1 MTRRPRP
8 PAPRV
13 PVNVLAAIAVGGALG
28 AVARYAVGLA
38 WPSAAGGFPWST
50 FAINVAGCF
59 AIGVLLVALTEGS
72 GPPHPLARPFLGT
85 GLLGGFTTF
94 SAYAVQA
101 ERLFAL
107 GVPGTAF
114 AYVLGTLV
122 AAVLATQG
130 GAWSARAAAGTA
142 ARRHVE
148 QVSGR
153 AATRTSGRR
162 RSP

>member
-1 MTRRPRP
+1 MTRRRP

-13 PVNVLAAIAVGGALG
+13 SANVLAAIAVGGALG

-38 WPSAAGGFPWST
+38 WPTPDGFPWAT
-50 FAINVAGCF
+50 FAINVVGCF
-59 AIGVLLVALTEGS
+59 AIGILLVALTEGS

-101 ERLFAL
+101 ERLFAA

-114 AYVLGTLV
+114 AYVVGTLV
-122 AAVLATQG
+122 AAVLAAQG
-130 GAWSARAAAGTA
+130 GVWSARAAARA
-142 ARRHVE
+142 VARRHSRA
-148 QVSGR
+148 VSGR
-153 AATRTSGRR
+153 EATRASGRR